1 MALERPVAPAA
12 RSCRSRSSTRP
23 APARARCQAVLV
35 PSHPPPITTTS
46 ADSVISP
53 SVCAVSTAYRA
64 TRRDQRAAVEA
75 GSRRQGPRRGR
86 GSARPRAPEELADD
100 AEELVQAVVVQPVAR
115 PVDAGDGDVAE
126 GSRAAV
132 LGQVPGLTLL
142 AVEEQGGAG
151 DPTR

>member
-46 ADSVISP
+46 ADSAISP

-64 TRRDQRAAVEA
+64 TPRDQ
-75 GSRRQGPRRGR
+75 P
-86 GSARPRAPEELADD
+86 
-100 AEELVQAVVVQPVAR
+100 R
-115 PVDAGDGDVAE
+115 PVDAGDGGRAE
-126 GSRAAV
+126 GARAAV
-132 LGQVPGLTLL
+132 LGRVPGLTLL
-142 AVEEQGGAG
+142 AVQEQGGAG
-151 DPTR
+151 DPGPQEIDVPAAH